1 MPTVKFI
8 LQKPY
13 LPGGKPG
20 KKQFNPKETR
30 LYAFLII
37 DRNRVAK
44 LKTEH
49 VILPKE
55 WDFEKQGLSEKIA
68 GSIDFNVRLAEMK
81 KDILKQYDSIREQ
94 YPDISF
100 NDLAVMLKEYSKKK
114 NQPGFNEKGF
124 LDVLQ
129 EYIDSLEGEV
139 TPGTIAKFVTLKKAL
154 TDFSEKNAKYKSL
167 SFYKVDFNFYNAFT
181 KYLRELKP
189 RGRQLRRPEG
199 LQTGLLNDTIGKYI
213 ETLKNFCSWAEEAGY
228 NKYDA
233 YKKFKNISDG
243 NRKRKAEKKNIITLT
258 LQELTKFYFHDFS
271 EHPALGR
278 VRDVF
283 CFAAFTGQRYSD
295 IERFKREDVKGDV
308 WSFIAYKTKKRQEVD
323 LTGFAAPAL
332 DILENYKYD
341 LPVISL
347 QKFNDMLKDAGKEAG
362 ITEPVRLRR
371 YSGVTEIITEEP
383 KYYFMSSHMARRT
396 HVSILLNQFNVAPS
410 LVMKRTGHVD
420 LKTLTKYLDEDR
432 TALREAMSKTTSV
445 TEIMKVTHKKEAV

>member
-1 MPTVKFI
+1 MPTVKFL

-20 KKQFNPKETR
+20 NKPLNPKETR

-37 DRNRVAK
+37 DRGRVAK

-49 VILPKE
+49 TVKPKD
-55 WDFEKQGLSEKIA
+55 WDFEKQGKKERLA
-68 GSIDFNVRLAEMK
+68 GSIEFNAELAEMK
-81 KDILKQYDSIREQ
+81 MDILKQYNSLREK

-100 NDLAVMLKEYSKKK
+100 NDLAVMLKDYSKKK
-114 NQPGFNEKGF
+114 NQPVFNEKGF

-139 TPGTIAKFVTLKKAL
+139 APGTIAKFVTLKKAL
-154 TDFSEKNAKYKSL
+154 IDFSEKNTKYKSL
-167 SFYKVDFNFYNAFT
+167 SFYKIDISFYNAFT

-199 LQTGLLNDTIGKYI
+199 LQTGLLNDTIGKYV
-213 ETLKNFCSWAEEAGY
+213 ETLKNFCSWAEDMGY

-233 YKKFKNISDG
+233 YKKFKNTTDG
-243 NRKRKAEKKNIITLT
+243 NRKRKAEKRNIITLT

-271 EHPALGR
+271 ERPALDR

-283 CFAAFTGQRYSD
+283 CFACFTCQRYSD
-295 IERFKREDVKGDV
+295 IERFNKEDVKGDI
-308 WSFIAYKTKKRQEVD
+308 WSFIAFKTKKRQEVD

-332 DILENYKYD
+332 DILKKYEYT

-347 QKFNDMLKDAGKEAG
+347 QKFNDMLKEAGKEAG
-362 ITEPVRLRR
+362 INAPVKLRR

-410 LVMKRTGHVD
+410 LVMKRTGHTD

-445 TEIMKVTHKKEAV
+445 TEIMKVTHKKKAV